1 MLMLHETAYLLRF
14 YISDEILMSSDMFC
28 LSCLQQNCTDGVE
41 RVTPRLINKVTHVV
55 PSKSIFVIRSQQL
68 SEELT
73 FTMHLS
79 RRLFPCNQRN
89 RHIYEL
95 TASIPVA
102 TFIQGILL
110 HSSISDT
117 EIIVVLNRA
126 QTPCFF
132 EKCALSISATQSSSV
147 IILC

>member
-1 MLMLHETAYLLRF
+1 MLILHETAYLLRF

-55 PSKSIFVIRSQQL
+55 PSKSIFVIRS
-68 SEELT
+68 
-73 FTMHLS
+73 
-79 RRLFPCNQRN
+79 
-89 RHIYEL
+89 
-95 TASIPVA
+95 
-102 TFIQGILL
+102 
-110 HSSISDT
+110 DT

-132 EKCALSISATQSSSV
+132 EKCSLSI
-147 IILC
+147 LN